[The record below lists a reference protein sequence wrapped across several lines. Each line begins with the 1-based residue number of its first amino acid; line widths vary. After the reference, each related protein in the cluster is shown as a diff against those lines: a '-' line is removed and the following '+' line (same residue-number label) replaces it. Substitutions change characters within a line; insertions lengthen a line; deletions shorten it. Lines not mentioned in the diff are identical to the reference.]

1 MDNAMYLSLS
11 RQMTLRRELDIVA
24 NNIANADTAGFKV
37 EELLVKTEAAGKA
50 RTAQV
55 QGPVKFVIDDGITRD
70 FGQGPLRKTGGT
82 FDVAIDG
89 QGFFSVQGPGGEARY
104 TRDGRFTLNPQ
115 GILVTQQGHPV
126 TGPGNAQIN
135 IDPAQGE
142 ITIGKDGTISQTNAV
157 TGQAVNVGRLAVVQF
172 EDRSALSKEG
182 DNLFRN
188 TSNAQPIAAAD
199 ALVQQGMVEG
209 SNVQQVVEITR
220 LIEVTRAYERS
231 SKLVGDNNDLSRRS
245 IERLGRTN

>member
-1 MDNAMYLSLS
+1 MDNSMYLSLS

-24 NNIANADTAGFKV
+24 NNIANADTAGFKM
-37 EELLVKTEAAGKA
+37 EELLVKTEAVGKA
-50 RTAQV
+50 RTSQV

-70 FGQGPLRKTGGT
+70 FGQGPLRKTGGS
-82 FDVAIDG
+82 FDIAIEG
-89 QGFFSVQGPGGEARY
+89 QGFFTVQGPAGDPRY
-104 TRDGRFTLNPQ
+104 TRDGRLTLNPE
-115 GILVTQQGHPV
+115 GILVTQAGAPV
-126 TGPGNAQIN
+126 LGQGNAQIN

-142 ITIGKDGTISQTNAV
+142 VSIGKDGTLTQTNPE
-157 TGQAVNVGRLAVVQF
+157 TGQATNVGRLAVVQF

-188 TSNAQPIAAAD
+188 TSNAQPIPAED
-199 ALVQQGMVEG
+199 ALVHQGMVEG

-231 SKLVGDNNDLSRRS
+231 SKLVDGNNDLSRRS
-245 IERLGRTN
+245 IERLGRPN